1 MNRKLSQGFKK
12 HCDGEYHRIEDD
24 GYIYTYLAKHM
35 VDGKEFAELS
45 KLLRSIQWIIKK
57 VGLLGPA
64 NMLNDYVSYKDFVP
78 AKVSINPCSTE
89 SCKSQWHTA
98 EFICVLYRKD

>member
-1 MNRKLSQGFKK
+1 MNLKLSQGFKK

-24 GYIYTYLAKHM
+24 GYIFYTYLAKHM

-45 KLLRSIQWIIKK
+45 KLLS
-57 VGLLGPA
+57 LLAYSGSLRKWVYWDLA

-78 AKVSINPCSTE
+78 AKVS
-89 SCKSQWHTA
+89 H
-98 EFICVLYRKD
+98 